1 MEELTNKLMQCT
13 QFTQLFQ
20 QLRDVLGL
28 TQLPFSFS
36 LLWSQSYK
44 YRSQKYCTLRH
55 VTDCQRHK
63 SNKKTDI
70 SFANISFNQL
80 IFLKIMINLYNILL
94 SLSENFIIH
103 VTEIFFTY
111 LYHSSYVRIIF
122 MCSF

>member
-13 QFTQLFQ
+13 RFTQLFQ

-44 YRSQKYCTLRH
+44 YRSQKYSTLRH
-55 VTDCQRHK
+55 VTDCQRHE

-103 VTEIFFTY
+103 VTEIFFIY